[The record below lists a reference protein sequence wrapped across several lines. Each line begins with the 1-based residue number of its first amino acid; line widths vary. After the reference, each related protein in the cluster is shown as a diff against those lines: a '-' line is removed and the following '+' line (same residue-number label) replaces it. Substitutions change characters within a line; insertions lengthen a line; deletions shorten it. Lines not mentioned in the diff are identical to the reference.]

1 MAIKEKDFIAVT
13 YTGRIKD
20 DNKIFDTNDLELAKK
35 TNLFNPKHSYDPE
48 IICVSQGDV
57 VKGLDESFIGK
68 EINQEYTV
76 EISPE
81 NGFGKRDAKLFQLI
95 PAKGFK
101 DQNIRPMPG
110 MPVTINNMPGIVKTV
125 SGGRILV
132 DFNNPLSGKTILYQ
146 VKILKIVTNIKEK
159 AEGYLKLFLGAK
171 KVNIEAKENNL
182 EIKLKLP
189 ENIQEVTIA
198 NLKERIPE
206 LKEVTFKE

>member
-35 TNLFNPKHSYDPE
+35 ENLFNPKHSYDPE

-68 EINQEYTV
+68 DAGQEYKV
-76 EISPE
+76 EIAPE
-81 NGFGKRDAKLFQLI
+81 NGFGKKDVKLFQLI
-95 PAKGFK
+95 PAKVFK
-101 DQNIRPMPG
+101 EQNIRPMPG
-110 MPVTINNMPGIVKTV
+110 LPITINNMPGTVKTV

-132 DFNNPLSGKTILYQ
+132 DFNHPLSGRTILYE
-146 VKILKIVTNIKEK
+146 VKINKIVTDPKEK
-159 AEGYLKLFLGAK
+159 AEGYLKLFLGINQ
-171 KVNIEAKENNL
+171 VNCEVKENKL

-189 ENIQEVTIA
+189 ENIQEVTKT
-198 NLKERIPE
+198 NLMERIPE